1 MPMNIQE
8 SFSYFLEHQQ
18 ELYVKYPDQ
27 YLVITGDYIA
37 TVQPT
42 LDMAVLYVASH
53 YLKPGT
59 YLIQQCGPDQRC
71 DSIHTS
77 ASIPYGIQGTI

>member
-37 TVQPT
+37 AVQPT
-42 LDMAVLYVASH
+42 LDMAVLYVA
-53 YLKPGT
+53 
-59 YLIQQCGPDQRC
+59 
-71 DSIHTS
+71 
-77 ASIPYGIQGTI
+77 